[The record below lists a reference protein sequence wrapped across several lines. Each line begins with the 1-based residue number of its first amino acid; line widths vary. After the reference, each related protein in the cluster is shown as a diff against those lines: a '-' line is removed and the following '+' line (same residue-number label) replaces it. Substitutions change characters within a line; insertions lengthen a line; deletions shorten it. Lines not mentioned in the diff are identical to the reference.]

1 MSELNGKHILIVGAS
16 EGIGLETAKECA
28 RRGARLS
35 LVARSEQ
42 IKDIVRE
49 LTESQKHAGF
59 CFDMSDIEKINQFI
73 GELVDMR
80 GALDGVVYCVG
91 PQCVRPLK
99 MLKPEIV
106 RQTMEIGFGAYIE
119 LVRSVVKKGNYNQPM
134 SIVSISSIAAQ
145 IGNPAKTVYAA
156 MKAATDAA
164 IRCLA
169 VELAPK
175 GIRLNSVKPG
185 MVATKRLEEL
195 QNLVGSSRQLKETE
209 ARQYLGI
216 SEATDIANTICF
228 LLSEDAKTI
237 SGTSMDVSGGFM
249 TS

>member
-1 MSELNGKHILIVGAS
+1 M
-16 EGIGLETAKECA
+16 
-28 RRGARLS
+28 
-35 LVARSEQ
+35 
-42 IKDIVRE
+42 
-49 LTESQKHAGF
+49 
-59 CFDMSDIEKINQFI
+59 
-73 GELVDMR
+73 DMR

-106 RQTMEIGFGAYIE
+106 RQIMEIGFGAYIE

-195 QNLVGSSRQLKETE
+195 QNLVGSSQQLKETE

>member
-175 GIRLNSVKPG
+175 GIRLNSDKPG
-185 MVATKRLEEL
+185 MVVVE
-195 QNLVGSSRQLKETE
+195 
-209 ARQYLGI
+209 
-216 SEATDIANTICF
+216 
-228 LLSEDAKTI
+228 
-237 SGTSMDVSGGFM
+237 
-249 TS
+249 

>member
-1 MSELNGKHILIVGAS
+1 M
-16 EGIGLETAKECA
+16 
-28 RRGARLS
+28 RLS
-35 LVARSEQ
+35 PS
-42 IKDIVRE
+42 
-49 LTESQKHAGF
+49 
-59 CFDMSDIEKINQFI
+59 
-73 GELVDMR
+73 
-80 GALDGVVYCVG
+80 
-91 PQCVRPLK
+91 
-99 MLKPEIV
+99 
-106 RQTMEIGFGAYIE
+106 
-119 LVRSVVKKGNYNQPM
+119 
-134 SIVSISSIAAQ
+134 
-145 IGNPAKTVYAA
+145 
-156 MKAATDAA
+156 ATDAA

-195 QNLVGSSRQLKETE
+195 QNLVGSSQQLKETE

>member
-1 MSELNGKHILIVGAS
+1 MRDEAQGF
-16 EGIGLETAKECA
+16 
-28 RRGARLS
+28 RL
-35 LVARSEQ
+35 LPEAEQ

-73 GELVDMR
+73 GQLADMR

-195 QNLVGSSRQLKETE
+195 QNLVGSSQQLKETE